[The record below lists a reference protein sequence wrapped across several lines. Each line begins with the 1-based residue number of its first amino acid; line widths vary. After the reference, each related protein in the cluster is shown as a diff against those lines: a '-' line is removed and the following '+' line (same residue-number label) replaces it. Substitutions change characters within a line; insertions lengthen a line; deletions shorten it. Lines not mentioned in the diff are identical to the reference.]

1 MKTNF
6 VKVVAFLFAIGL
18 VFSFSACFS
27 DPGQISPAT
36 NASVSKTDDCAGLPC
51 SSENVSPV
59 DKKINQTV
67 CQNPVIVGAAF
78 DKTGSMKWS
87 GTAATTA
94 EDLTLLLQHIAI
106 CGGSTGVT
114 FIKNDSAKPIER
126 FRANEPPPILVKPTP
141 FPKEEDY
148 EFADR
153 IDEYDQKV
161 LERDKVVRQNLKDIQ
176 PKIDDYLNTLAPLLA
191 QKPKGSTDFSSAVNR
206 LLVFLEEGDATWQI
220 KPHRYLIISSDAED
234 TAGKTRNSFKADA
247 TVFWVNATASDKA
260 MKDFPYQRFES
271 FQAAVAEVLAR
282 EGVK

>member
-6 VKVVAFLFAIGL
+6 VRVFAFLFVVGL
-18 VFSFSACFS
+18 SFSFSACFS

-36 NASVSKTDDCAGLPC
+36 NTSVSKTEDCAGLPC
-51 SSENVSPV
+51 SSENISRI
-59 DKKINQTV
+59 DTKINQTV

-94 EDLTLLLQHIAI
+94 KDLIPILEHIAI

-114 FIKNDSAKPIER
+114 FIKTDSAKPIER
-126 FRANEPPPILVKPTP
+126 FCANEPPPILVKPTQNAG
-141 FPKEEDY
+141 EEDY

-153 IDEYDQKV
+153 MDAYDQKV
-161 LERDKVVRQNLKDIQ
+161 SERDKIVRQNLKDIQ

-234 TAGKTRNSFKADA
+234 TIGKTRNSFKADA
-247 TVFWVNATASDKA
+247 TVFWVNATASDRV

-271 FQAAVAEVLAR
+271 FQAAVDEVIAR
-282 EGVK
+282 EGGK